1 MPQIRSSKIAPIGLL
16 IGLSLAITLYFTQTS
31 TIQAQVYTIYFPFVD
46 LLQLFEL
53 AWIMATVDL
62 LLNFTFPVSL
72 LLWFSVA
79 TIIALLFRSLS
90 VTLSTLSAALLLP
103 AGTWLLF
110 MIKYLYLP
118 GFSIGFLASFF
129 LWQILFPL
137 GLVLG
142 FAALIT
148 FPFTFYR
155 RQKPPLHKVPSTIQS
170 ACTNCGAVYH
180 SQPLICVY
188 CGAEGAII
196 ETKLDES

>member
-1 MPQIRSSKIAPIGLL
+1 MPNIRSSKIAPIGLL
-16 IGLSLAITLYFTQTS
+16 IGLGLAVVLYLTQIS
-31 TIQAQVYTIYFPFVD
+31 TIQAQVYTIYFPFID

-72 LLWFSVA
+72 FLWLGV
-79 TIIALLFRSLS
+79 TIIIALLFRNPSAA
-90 VTLSTLSAALLLP
+90 LSTLSVAFLLP

-110 MIKYLYLP
+110 MVKYLYLP

-129 LWQILFPL
+129 VWQILVPM

-142 FAALIT
+142 LAALIT
-148 FPFTFYR
+148 FPFTLYR
-155 RQKPPLHKVPSTIQS
+155 RQKPPSQKVPSTIQS
-170 ACTNCGAVYH
+170 VCANCGAVYR

-188 CGAEGAII
+188 CGKEGTII
-196 ETKLDES
+196 ETQLDES